1 MDCPTH
7 EMHATKCPTNTNDFT
22 GVINQL
28 SRLYKCL
35 PFAVNQVPGLVW
47 GRSFSIFWLMS
58 TQMCTGRDKHTS
70 PCQEIKTHFYIL

>member
-7 EMHATKCPTNTNDFT
+7 EMHETKCPTNTNDFK

-35 PFAVNQVPGLVW
+35 PFAVNQVLDLAW
-47 GRSFSIFWLMS
+47 GPSFSIFWLMS
-58 TQMCTGRDKHTS
+58 TQMFTGRDKLL
-70 PCQEIKTHFYIL
+70 PGDIFIDL